1 MSEVVM
7 NRVDDRL
14 IHGQVITGW
23 LGLRNANAIWIV
35 DDAVAVNPMM
45 LDIFKFAAPANCKIE
60 AFTIAAAAERLQ
72 KLNEGNTRILLITKV
87 PKTFL
92 RLMEL
97 GYRPSDVNY
106 GAMAHKPQ
114 SKNVAPNCDLSPE
127 EIADSEALHKQGIRV
142 WIQLVPFGGQKE
154 VDWAK
159 ARQKVGLK

>member
-1 MSEVVM
+1 MSEIVM

-23 LGLRNANAIWIV
+23 VGLRNANAIWIV

-45 LDIFKFAAPANCKIE
+45 LDIFKFAAPANVTIE
-60 AFTIAAAAERLQ
+60 AFTVAAAAEKLQ
-72 KLNEGNTRILLITKV
+72 KLSEGNARVLLITKV

-97 GYRPSDVNY
+97 GYQPKDINY

-127 EIADSEALHKQGIRV
+127 EIADTEALHQKGIRV
-142 WIQLVPFGGQKE
+142 WIQLVPFGGQRE
-154 VDWAK
+154 VEWAK
-159 ARQKVGLK
+159 ARQKVGFK